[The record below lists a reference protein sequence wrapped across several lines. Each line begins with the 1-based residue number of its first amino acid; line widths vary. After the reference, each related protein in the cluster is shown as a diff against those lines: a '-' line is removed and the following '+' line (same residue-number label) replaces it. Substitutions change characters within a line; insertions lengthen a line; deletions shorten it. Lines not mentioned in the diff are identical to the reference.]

1 MKSHDLKKLQKTR
14 RAKRIRA
21 KISGTAE
28 RPRLSVHR
36 SNQHISLQAINDVA
50 GVTLAAGSD
59 LKLKA
64 GTKTERAQ
72 KVAEQTAADLKKAG
86 ITKVVFDRGS
96 FRYHGRIKAVAET
109 LRQAGIEV

>member
-1 MKSHDLKKLQKTR
+1 MKSHALKQLQKTR

-21 KISGTAE
+21 KIFGTAQ

-36 SNQHISLQAINDVA
+36 TNQHIALQAINDES

-59 LKLKA
+59 LKLKT

-72 KVAEQTAADLKKAG
+72 QVAEQAAVDLQKVG
-86 ITKVVFDRGS
+86 VTKVVFDRGS